1 VASER
6 KELREALKLAIK
18 GLIIQEFRVLQL
30 EQSYTPPFVRDEM
43 AHSIQEAKREI
54 IGLVRRIPS
63 EERNALIK
71 RFIRQS
77 VDKEIDRAIQLRENR
92 CLRCLHMRFYD
103 EARNA
108 HVRLPVGTRRA
119 RIVGCDQV
127 RPASRVRCRR
137 FVEITR
143 ATSLGGYLDEMA
155 LLYELREMFDQLEE
169 MWDYLTI

>member
-1 VASER
+1 MVSER

-18 GLIIQEFRVLQL
+18 GLIIQEFRVLRL
-30 EQSYTPPFVRDEM
+30 EQSYTPSFVRDEM

-63 EERNALIK
+63 QERNALIK

-77 VDKEIDRAIQLRENR
+77 VDEEIDRAIQLRENR

-127 RPASRVRCRR
+127 RPAPRVRCQR

-155 LLYELREMFDQLEE
+155 LLYELREMFDQFDE
-169 MWDYLTI
+169 MWDYLTR